1 MKAVGYLLLSVALL
15 LVYLKAN
22 EVAKLQAGILEQ
34 QTQLIKLETEPY
46 IVVRVSQVAGEG
58 SYQDYS
64 ILVSNQ
70 GGPLGQL
77 TITCADYLEIGPS
90 DTGKIRFYFPT
101 LYHRSPPNEAD
112 MTGDSTGLLCSIVPY
127 AGQAF
132 TGLYE
137 KMTRESADSPAGAF
151 LAMHSIV
158 SVHYECRSLETRTD
172 AFHVGPRYAERI
184 TGKELAEVLDPENQ
198 AEILGFTELSSLISS
213 AGIDEL
219 SPVDTPQGAYYE
231 LLDLTPRELCS
242 LYEKH

>member
-1 MKAVGYLLLSVALL
+1 MKAVGYLLLSVAMLF
-15 LVYLKAN
+15 VYLKAN
-22 EVAKLQAGILEQ
+22 EIATLQAGILEQ

-46 IVVRVSQVAGEG
+46 TVVRVSQVAGEG

-64 ILVSNQ
+64 ILVSNE

-77 TITCADYLEIGPS
+77 SITCEDYLEIGPS
-90 DTGKIRFYFPT
+90 GTTEARLYLPT

-137 KMTRESADSPAGAF
+137 EMTRESADSPAGTF

-172 AFHVGPRYAERI
+172 TFHVGPRYAERI
-184 TGKELAEVLDPENQ
+184 TGEEVAEALGPEDH
-198 AEILGFTELSSLISS
+198 AEILDLAELSTLISS

-219 SPVDTPQGAYYE
+219 MPVATPQGVYYE
-231 LLDLTPRELCS
+231 LLDLSPGVLWS
-242 LYEKH
+242 LYEKY